1 NLGEFTSS
9 LHHLEQGIHLYDRQK
24 HRDHAMMYGQDPGVV
39 CLVYTSGVLSV
50 LGYPDQA
57 LARCRECFALAQ
69 ELAHPYSL
77 AYALTGSAFLHQRR
91 GEPQMTQQ
99 QAEAAIK
106 LATEQEFPLWQVSGE
121 ILQGW
126 SIGIQGRTQ
135 EGIVLLQQGIA
146 KFRAMGM
153 AVLVSYYLSLLAEVY
168 GKALLSG

>member
-1 NLGEFTSS
+1 NLAEQLLLSAQTPDDESLLLEAHVFVGGSLYNLGEFTSS
-9 LHHLEQGIHLYDRQK
+9 LHHVEQGIHLYDRQK

-99 QAEAAIK
+99 Q
-106 LATEQEFPLWQVSGE
+106 
-121 ILQGW
+121 
-126 SIGIQGRTQ
+126 
-135 EGIVLLQQGIA
+135 
-146 KFRAMGM
+146 
-153 AVLVSYYLSLLAEVY
+153 
-168 GKALLSG
+168 